1 MLKQLAIPL
10 VFVAGLIAYKSQSS
24 FLTLQGV
31 WDSGT
36 LAGRPQVVAFGN
48 FSGVTVLERSAN
60 YFVVIWPAMVF
71 GILIGAAVRAFVKP
85 DVILRMFA
93 GRAAKTQL
101 VAGMAG
107 APLMLC
113 SCCVAPVFTAVY
125 ERSQR
130 LAPSLAVLTASPS
143 LNPAALALTFL
154 LFDTAIAAARLTM
167 AIVAVVLI
175 GPAIERLF
183 PQSGLSPISDQ
194 PRKSAELEGSGL
206 TRFLNSLGWI
216 ALRTAPV
223 FVAGVLSSMLLVEW
237 LPGDLFVS
245 SGARLLALLIVSAV
259 AVPLALP
266 TFLEIPLALSLLAAG
281 LPTGAA
287 AAFLFVGPAVNL
299 PSLFAVSRSAGWK
312 VAAALSAMIWMVGVM
327 IGSLL

>member
-1 MLKQLAIPL
+1 MLKQLAVPL
-10 VFVAGLIAYKSQSS
+10 VFVLGLIAYKSQSS
-24 FLTLQGV
+24 VLVLQSV
-31 WDSGT
+31 WTSGA
-36 LAGRPQVVAFGN
+36 LAGRPQVVAFGGI
-48 FSGVTVLERSAN
+48 SGVTVLERSIN
-60 YFVVIWPAMVF
+60 YSMVIWPAMVF

-93 GRAAKTQL
+93 GNSVKAQL
-101 VAGMAG
+101 VAGVSG

-143 LNPAALALTFL
+143 LNPAALALTFM
-154 LFDTAIAAARLTM
+154 LFDVSIAAARLTM
-167 AIVAVVLI
+167 AIIAVALI
-175 GPAIERLF
+175 GPVIERVF
-183 PQSGLSPISDQ
+183 PHTAVSPVSDLAE
-194 PRKSAELEGSGL
+194 KTAELEGSSL
-206 TRFLNSLGWI
+206 TLFVNSIGWI

-223 FVAGVLSSMLLVEW
+223 FIIGVLSSMLLVQF
-237 LPGDLFVS
+237 LPTDLFAT
-245 SGARLLALLIVSAV
+245 SGARFLALVVVSAI
-259 AVPLALP
+259 AVPLAMP

-281 LPTGAA
+281 LPAGAA

-299 PSLFAVSRSAGWK
+299 PSLLAVSRSAGWK
-312 VAAALSAMIWMVGVM
+312 IAAAVSVMIWMIAVM